1 MILCA
6 VAQIQQAPQNPTPPP
21 AFNPLATEA
30 LAESIGITF
39 LRRPAAP
46 MPPTDV
52 PEGAGV
58 YAIYY
63 TGSAP
68 PYGDLGDHNQR
79 AAIQIPVYVGK
90 ATLKGVRIGMTA
102 EEIGHR
108 LRDRLSNHARRLT
121 EASFGLSDFR
131 CRYLVIDPVW
141 VPLGESLLIGL
152 FEPVWNVVVQGFG
165 NNPVGAGR
173 TAQQR
178 SAWDTLHPG
187 RRWSAR
193 LPSSAANQIQQIRD
207 RISQHIADVLS
218 RYPQML
224 QRFSGPSTT

>member
-1 MILCA
+1 MLWA
-6 VAQIQQAPQNPTPPP
+6 MARNRRPSEGQTSPP

-30 LAESIGITF
+30 LAESIGVMF
-39 LRRPAAP
+39 LRRPATP

-52 PEGAGV
+52 PAGAGV

-63 TGSAP
+63 TGNAQ
-68 PYGDLGDHNQR
+68 PYGDLGRHNQR
-79 AAIQIPVYVGK
+79 EAIQIPVYVGK

-102 EEIGHR
+102 QEIGFR
-108 LRDRLSNHARRLT
+108 LRDRLANHARRLT
-121 EASFGLSDFR
+121 EANFDLSDFR
-131 CRYLVIDPVW
+131 CRHLVIDPVW

-173 TAQQR
+173 TAQRR

-187 RRWSAR
+187 RQWSSR
-193 LPSSAANQIQQIRD
+193 LPVGSANQVQQIRNQI
-207 RISQHIADVLS
+207 RQHIEDVLH
-218 RYPQML
+218 RYPAMR
-224 QRFSGPSTT
+224 QRFSGPSRT